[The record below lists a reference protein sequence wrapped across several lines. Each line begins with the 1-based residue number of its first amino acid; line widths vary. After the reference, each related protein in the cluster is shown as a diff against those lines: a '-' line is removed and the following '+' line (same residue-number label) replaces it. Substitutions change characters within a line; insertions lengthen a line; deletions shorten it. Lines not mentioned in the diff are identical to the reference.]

1 MITLQRRIFS
11 LTAASPSGGAV
22 IFVLQPVFPPFHI
35 YIFPLFISFPAILS
49 AVPYFHIIIF
59 PARSRPSYISIINI
73 LPHCPFGSHIYFH
86 LISSPP
92 PFPPSYIFIYYIP
105 RRLLTVIYFHLISSP
120 PPLGCHIYFRIIIS
134 PAAPAPADN
143 PSIIYPPPRRWI
155 QFFLVFILYGRP
167 CTPICGG
174 RSVCGRENFSV
185 SALRN
190 AFRARS
196 LDVFG
201 MLGDPVPRVVKGGR

>member
-22 IFVLQPVFPPFHI
+22 IFVLRPVFPPFHI

-49 AVPYFHIIIF
+49 AVLYFHILYPPPPLDRHIF
-59 PARSRPSYISIINI
+59 S
-73 LPHCPFGSHIYFH
+73 
-86 LISSPP
+86 LISS
-92 PFPPSYIFIYYIP
+92 
-105 RRLLTVIYFHLISSP
+105 L
-120 PPLGCHIYFRIIIS
+120 PPLPQFHIIIS

-167 CTPICGG
+167 CTLICGG
-174 RSVCGRENFSV
+174 SSVCGRENFSV
-185 SALRN
+185 SVLRN

-201 MLGDPVPRVVKGGR
+201 M

>member
-49 AVPYFHIIIF
+49 AVLYFHILYPPPPLDRHIYFRIIIF
-59 PARSRPSYISIINI
+59 PAASRPSYISI
-73 LPHCPFGSHIYFH
+73 LLY
-86 LISSPP
+86 PP
-92 PFPPSYIFIYYIP
+92 RALGRPIFPYYYIP
-105 RRLLTVIYFHLISSP
+105 CRP
-120 PPLGCHIYFRIIIS
+120 C
-134 PAAPAPADN
+134 PADN

-155 QFFLVFILYGRP
+155 RFFLVFILYGRP

>member
-49 AVPYFHIIIF
+49 AVLYFHILYPPPPLDRHIFSLISSLPPLPQFHIIIS
-59 PARSRPSYISIINI
+59 PARSRPSHISV
-73 LPHCPFGSHIYFH
+73 
-86 LISSPP
+86 
-92 PFPPSYIFIYYIP
+92 
-105 RRLLTVIYFHLISSP
+105 LLSSP
-120 PPLGCHIYFRIIIS
+120 PPLGRHIFPYYYIPRALSAVPYFHIIIS

-167 CTPICGG
+167 CAPMCGG

-185 SALRN
+185 SVLRN

>member
-49 AVPYFHIIIF
+49 AVLYFHILYPPPPLGRHIFPYYYIPRALSAVPYFHIII
-59 PARSRPSYISIINI
+59 
-73 LPHCPFGSHIYFH
+73 
-86 LISSPP
+86 
-92 PFPPSYIFIYYIP
+92 
-105 RRLLTVIYFHLISSP
+105 
-120 PPLGCHIYFRIIIS
+120 S
-134 PAAPAPADN
+134 PAAHAPADN

-155 QFFLVFILYGRP
+155 RFFLVFILYGRP
-167 CTPICGG
+167 CAPMCGG

>member
-49 AVPYFHIIIF
+49 AVLYFHILYPPPPLDRHIFPFNIFPAASRPSYIFPYYYLPRRLSAVIYFHIIIS
-59 PARSRPSYISIINI
+59 PARSRPSHISILLYP
-73 LPHCPFGSHIYFH
+73 LPPM
-86 LISSPP
+86 
-92 PFPPSYIFIYYIP
+92 
-105 RRLLTVIYFHLISSP
+105 
-120 PPLGCHIYFRIIIS
+120 
-134 PAAPAPADN
+134 
-143 PSIIYPPPRRWI
+143 PPPRRWI

-167 CTPICGG
+167 CAPICGG

-201 MLGDPVPRVVKGGR
+201 M

>member
-49 AVPYFHIIIF
+49 AVLYFHILYPPPPLDRHIFPFNIF
-59 PARSRPSYISIINI
+59 PAASRPSYISV
-73 LPHCPFGSHIYFH
+73 LLS
-86 LISSPP
+86 SSPP
-92 PFPPSYIFIYYIP
+92 LGRHIFPYYYIP
-105 RRLLTVIYFHLISSP
+105 RALSAVP
-120 PPLGCHIYFRIIIS
+120 YFRIIIS

-143 PSIIYPPPRRWI
+143 HSIIYPPPRRWI
-155 QFFLVFILYGRP
+155 QFFLVFVLYGRP
-167 CTPICGG
+167 CTPMCGG
-174 RSVCGRENFSV
+174 RSVCERENFSV

>member
-22 IFVLQPVFPPFHI
+22 IFVLQPVFPSFHI

-49 AVPYFHIIIF
+49 AVLYFHILY
-59 PARSRPSYISIINI
+59 PP
-73 LPHCPFGSHIYFH
+73 LPFDCHIYFH
-86 LISSPP
+86 LISSPL
-92 PFPPSYIFIYYIP
+92 PFRQSSIPILISFPLPFRQSYIFPFNIFP
-105 RRLLTVIYFHLISSP
+105 ATLSAVPYFH
-120 PPLGCHIYFRIIIS
+120 IIIS
-134 PAAPAPADN
+134 PAAHAPADN

-167 CTPICGG
+167 CAPMCGG

>member
-49 AVPYFHIIIF
+49 AVPYFHILYPPPPLDRHIFPFNIF
-59 PARSRPSYISIINI
+59 PAASRPSYI
-73 LPHCPFGSHIYFH
+73 
-86 LISSPP
+86 
-92 PFPPSYIFIYYIP
+92 FPYYYLP
-105 RRLLTVIYFHLISSP
+105 RRLSAVIYFH
-120 PPLGCHIYFRIIIS
+120 IIIS

-185 SALRN
+185 SAQHN

-201 MLGDPVPRVVKGGR
+201 M

>member
-22 IFVLQPVFPPFHI
+22 IFVLRPVFPPFHI

-49 AVPYFHIIIF
+49 AVLYFHILYPPPPLDRHIFPFNIF
-59 PARSRPSYISIINI
+59 PAASRPSYIFPYYY
-73 LPHCPFGSHIYFH
+73 LPRALSAVPYFH
-86 LISSPP
+86 
-92 PFPPSYIFIYYIP
+92 
-105 RRLLTVIYFHLISSP
+105 
-120 PPLGCHIYFRIIIS
+120 IIIS

-201 MLGDPVPRVVKGGR
+201 MLGDHVPRVVKGGR

>member
-22 IFVLQPVFPPFHI
+22 IFVLSLYFRHS
-35 YIFPLFISFPAILS
+35 IFT
-49 AVPYFHIIIF
+49 YFHY
-59 PARSRPSYISIINI
+59 SY
-73 LPHCPFGSHIYFH
+73 P
-86 LISSPP
+86 SPP
-92 PFPPSYIFIYYIP
+92 SFPPSYIFIYYIP

-120 PPLGCHIYFRIIIS
+120 PPLDRHIYFRIIIF
-134 PAAPAPADN
+134 PARSR
-143 PSIIYPPPRRWI
+143 PSHISILLYPLPPLPPPRRWI

-167 CTPICGG
+167 CTPMCGG

-185 SALRN
+185 SVLHN

-201 MLGDPVPRVVKGGR
+201 MLGDPVPRVVKGGRQDRKYCNAAREPRAAAEGGWM